1 MSFGCEILSLI
12 ILLNNAGSLG
22 ETVSMTCRP
31 QSVCALRESDVQL
44 ECSYSGANKPQQSFW
59 FSPKQKYKWRNSE
72 DPEDLKLDPEYT
84 GRVSYRTNKY
94 SRYSSSSFGSTLTI
108 KDLRERDSGKY
119 YLMLIME
126 TGQKYSSTTA
136 VTLTVSDLQTK
147 IDSDTKE
154 QKELMLNCSTSCKL
168 TSEPNIYN
176 WYTNGSSKYTAK
188 SQISVSSENPGSYSC
203 AVDKIISSSVCVFD
217 KTCWGVIYSDRKV
230 CVLEGSS
237 VDFPCTYSYPSDLA
251 VTQTFWYY
259 FLPKKE
265 PTDLTEEEKFA
276 GRAEFLGDKERSCTL
291 RMRDV
296 RKSDSGVYFFRFF
309 TNSSEG
315 RYFGKPGVILNV
327 TDLQVKASPSPP
339 SEGQAVM
346 LTCSSTCTL
355 PNNPTYIWYRNGE
368 PVNNKPTSDNKLYLE
383 SASPEEVLQYSCAL
397 GDPKRKAMLRLVT
410 VGVPV
415 FLALTLI
422 GFLLIWRR
430 VSSSVKDH
438 KSTEKIKQCDSTA
451 DVYSNVSSLVLKE
464 VSDDPDDLH
473 YSSLY
478 FKHSQSPPPTSSPP
492 VFISEEQSVEY
503 AAVNF
508 SRHIT
513 AHQVM
518 DEETELSQIYTQT
531 HKHKHKNPT

>member
-203 AVDKIISSSVCVFD
+203 AVDKIISSSV
-217 KTCWGVIYSDRKV
+217 Y
-230 CVLEGSS
+230 
-237 VDFPCTYSYPSDLA
+237 
-251 VTQTFWYY
+251 
-259 FLPKKE
+259 
-265 PTDLTEEEKFA
+265 
-276 GRAEFLGDKERSCTL
+276 
-291 RMRDV
+291 
-296 RKSDSGVYFFRFF
+296 
-309 TNSSEG
+309 
-315 RYFGKPGVILNV
+315 
-327 TDLQVKASPSPP
+327 LQVKASPSPP

-513 AHQVM
+513 AHHGRGLCVDQQGTQAAV
-518 DEETELSQIYTQT
+518 EEHSSVCGGAALVFQQLQHAAAHLGREGSVEVLPVRHEVQQHLSILVSLCEAVGDVQRVLHDQLLVAKPQSIQLD
-531 HKHKHKNPT
+531 PDVPGGDVV